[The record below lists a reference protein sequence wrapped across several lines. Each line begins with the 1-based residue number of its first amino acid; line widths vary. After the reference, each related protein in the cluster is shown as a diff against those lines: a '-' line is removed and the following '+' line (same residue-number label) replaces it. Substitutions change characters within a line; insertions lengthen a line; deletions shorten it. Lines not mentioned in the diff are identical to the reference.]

1 MCRTRKRRASPCRQR
16 RFTRP
21 NERDGY
27 RVERL
32 KLAAFIAALVL
43 LAYGIRVDSAG
54 ARFAAIVVLIV
65 GFALRFL
72 NARKPNDV

>member
-1 MCRTRKRRASPCRQR
+1 
-16 RFTRP
+16 
-21 NERDGY
+21 
-27 RVERL
+27 VERL